1 MSGRQTSL
9 KRFADQLSAF
19 QTGKDAFTVFAQVT
33 GTAAPPAASPNPRPG
48 TLVVLDSSFN
58 PPTRAHLRMATS
70 AIRSAAQ
77 TQARP
82 GNVRLLLLLA
92 VNNADKAPRPA
103 AFHLRME
110 MMRLFA
116 LDLLDDPAG
125 GDEAETA
132 SADGGGRGSTGTSTR
147 TLGEAGLAVDLGLTT
162 LPYFHDKSRA
172 ITESGIYE
180 STKEQVVLA
189 GYDTLIRI
197 FNPKYY
203 GDDGL
208 LGALDPFFARA
219 RLRITTRT
227 DDAWGGRQEQVEY
240 LQSLRDGRLADAGG
254 RVEWCDRVDLV
265 EGGSEVV
272 SSTKVRE
279 AAERADAGAL
289 DVLVSPRVKGFVLEE
304 KLYGRVS

>member
-1 MSGRQTSL
+1 MSTRQTFL
-9 KRFADQLSAF
+9 KRFADQLAAF
-19 QTGKDAFTVFAQVT
+19 QAGTDAFTVFSQV
-33 GTAAPPAASPNPRPG
+33 AASSASAGPPKPRPG

-77 TQARP
+77 ARDRTP
-82 GNVRLLLLLA
+82 ADVRLLLLLA
-92 VNNADKAPRPA
+92 VNNADKAPKPA

-116 LDLLDDPAG
+116 LDLLDHPA
-125 GDEAETA
+125 GDEAESKTQ
-132 SADGGGRGSTGTSTR
+132 GTP

-172 ITESGIYE
+172 IAESGAYE
-180 STKEQVVLA
+180 GSEQVVLA

-203 GDDGL
+203 EGRL
-208 LGALDPFFARA
+208 MSALDPFFARA

-227 DDAWGGRQEQVEY
+227 GDGWGGRQEQVEY
-240 LQSLRDGRLADAGG
+240 LQSLRAGKLADAGG
-254 RVEWCDRVDLV
+254 REEWCDRVDLV

-279 AAERADAGAL
+279 AAERSDAGAL
-289 DVLVSPRVKGFVLEE
+289 GALVTKRVGEFVLEE
-304 KLYGRVS
+304 KLYRTAA

>member
-1 MSGRQTSL
+1 MSGRQTFL
-9 KRFADQLSAF
+9 KRFADQLAAF
-19 QTGKDAFTVFAQVT
+19 QAGTDAFTVFTQV
-33 GTAAPPAASPNPRPG
+33 AAASAPAGSPSPRPG

-70 AIRSAAQ
+70 AIQSAAQ
-77 TQARP
+77 ARDRAP
-82 GNVRLLLLLA
+82 ADVRLLLLLA
-92 VNNADKAPRPA
+92 VNNADKAPKPA

-116 LDLLDDPAG
+116 LDLLDYPAG
-125 GDEAETA
+125 GDEVKAKA
-132 SADGGGRGSTGTSTR
+132 AP

-172 ITESGIYE
+172 IAESGVYE
-180 STKEQVVLA
+180 EECQQVVLA

-203 GDDGL
+203 GEGGL
-208 LGALDPFFARA
+208 RAALDPLFARA
-219 RLRITTRT
+219 RLRITMRT
-227 DDAWGGRQEQVEY
+227 GDGWGGRQEQVEY
-240 LQSLRDGRLADAGG
+240 LQSLRTGRLAEAGG

-265 EGGSEVV
+265 EGGPEVV

-279 AAERADAGAL
+279 AAERADVGTL
-289 DVLVSPRVKGFVLEE
+289 DALVSSRVGGFVLEK
-304 KLYGRVS
+304 KLYGGS